1 MIHETASENKLTSI
15 VGEIEKRFDSIAEKL
30 EQLISE
36 FQAEYKNAQS
46 VLDKNSDSKSSKVN
60 LKKKY

>member
-36 FQAEYKNAQS
+36 FQAKYKNAQS
-46 VLDKNSDSKSSKVN
+46 VLDKNSDSQSSKVN
-60 LKKKY
+60 LYM

>member
-30 EQLISE
+30 E
-36 FQAEYKNAQS
+36 
-46 VLDKNSDSKSSKVN
+46 
-60 LKKKY
+60 